1 MPNFKA
7 NLLLPTL
14 LPPRCSPLLFP
25 KDGNVILLCLVGN
38 IFGKSDPRHRLRA
51 VEGGKNMGGEKE
63 ERGREDLICQ
73 EDYKLKLQKVIGMS
87 VGSTVVHRPRRF
99 GQHEM

>member
-25 KDGNVILLCLVGN
+25 RDGNVILLCLVGN
-38 IFGKSDPRHRLRA
+38 TFRKSDPRHRLGA

-73 EDYKLKLQKVIGMS
+73 EDYKLKAMESDCHVCREHC
-87 VGSTVVHRPRRF
+87 GSQTRKIWST
-99 GQHEM
+99 